1 MIMHPETSSQNARV
15 RRNDMMKSAQNRRL
29 ARQLRTEAGTTQQ
42 PTTRRLRRPPGVVGR
57 LLAAFQA

>member
-15 RRNDMMKSAQNRRL
+15 RRSDMMKSAQNQRL
-29 ARQLRTEAGTTQQ
+29 ARQLRTEAGTAQQ
-42 PTTRRLRRPPGVVGR
+42 PTRRLRRPLGVVGR